1 MCSLQSWA
9 TGEKNSWHLK
19 HPELI
24 SCLDICLKT
33 AVITSYQGFMSQVNF
48 ATFFVLNAK
57 VLELMIFEVSF
68 TSEEFIAKQKK
79 KLQLDNKA
87 SRVAQFCFTT
97 DRCLRGSSDINHV
110 RDLDLA
116 DPLICRC

>member
-24 SCLDICLKT
+24 SCLDIRLKT
-33 AVITSYQGFMSQVNF
+33 VVITSYQGFMSQVNF

-79 KLQLDNKA
+79 KL
-87 SRVAQFCFTT
+87 
-97 DRCLRGSSDINHV
+97 
-110 RDLDLA
+110 
-116 DPLICRC
+116 